1 MDREDTEN
9 FCNQPIARVDNKTY
23 LTKMLTYQPK
33 MELAWLSFPQVEYM
47 TELQSWSINPVM
59 DHISMQKSW
68 PGFFA
73 ITCASLVKV
82 FGNIE

>member
-1 MDREDTEN
+1 
-9 FCNQPIARVDNKTY
+9 
-23 LTKMLTYQPK
+23 MLIHQQTK
-33 MELAWLSFPQVEYM
+33 MELAWLTFPQVEYI
-47 TELQSWSINPVM
+47 TELQSWSINPVA

-82 FGNIE
+82 LGNIE